1 MQIRRLRSNRHHR
14 PVTRCLYHLV
24 CCGVDQVYAV
34 HVDCEHHGLTG
45 IAHRPWRSASSNLDS
60 VDVHEHHGVHAHGF
74 QYLDCTAKIQLV
86 PAGMHPPLGYM
97 LRSYTENHVLV
108 DVTAET
114 IRLFGR
120 QVQGEILP
128 ASQLRDQMSI
138 EAIGD
143 TDRWDMGYHSPGWFG
158 TFAPHVLNLT
168 PFIERHGF
176 DVSAYPD
183 LVINSH
189 MTSSAREGEYI
200 ALPTTPAAPMLIH
213 RADWFSHPDEQAA
226 FEEEFGRALEVP
238 RTFAELREVAGFF
251 TREAGEMLAGEELE
265 RDLYGWTDALGAG
278 VGITRSFI
286 VVLYS
291 AGISGWDEDFQ
302 PDVGHPI
309 VNEVADYF
317 VDLAKNT
324 APREAQN
331 WGFLEG
337 LEMFRDGRL
346 AMATMWP
353 QGVGIVEAEGG
364 DANGNVG
371 YSTLP
376 LWEGNLKGF
385 TQGTPFLGGGGV
397 FIFDTPNADEAFKF
411 LKWMLQDNEVE
422 WGKRSL
428 QFSRKAHF
436 QSEELRTLRP
446 YYKEFPAHFR
456 ASAPVGIHPSGNS
469 GVRRGHVGR
478 CD

>member
-1 MQIRRLRSNRHHR
+1 MKQKTFKFAVLAVSTAFTTQAIAQDITLRWALH
-14 PVTRCLYHLV
+14 P
-24 CCGVDQVYAV
+24 GAEADAV
-34 HVDCEHHGLTG
+34 VEYFAPRYEEETG
-45 IAHRPWRSASSNLDS
+45 IK
-60 VDVHEHHGVHAHGF
+60 V
-74 QYLDCTAKIQLV
+74 I
-86 PAGMHPPLGYM
+86 
-97 LRSYTENHVLV
+97 
-108 DVTAET
+108 
-114 IRLFGR
+114 
-120 QVQGEILP
+120 GEILP
-128 ASQLRDQMSI
+128 ANQLRDQMSI

-158 TFAPHVLNLT
+158 TFAPHVLDLT
-168 PFIERHGF
+168 PFIENHGF

-226 FEEEFGRALEVP
+226 FEKEFGRALEVP
-238 RTFAELREVAGFF
+238 KTFEELREVAGFF

-286 VVLYS
+286 VILYS
-291 AGISGWDEDFQ
+291 AGISGWDDNFQ

-353 QGVGIVEAEGG
+353 QGVGIVETEGG
-364 DANGNVG
+364 DAMGNVG

-376 LWEGNLKGF
+376 LWEGNIKGY

-446 YYKEFPAHFR
+446 FYKGFLPTFEQVLQSVFIR
-456 ASAPVGIHPSGNS
+456 QGIPEYGAVMWGGATDYITDVFSGDLTPEQAQERWVANMTDS
-469 GVRRGHVGR
+469 FKAAGYLQ
-478 CD
+478 